1 MRTIRKQS
9 SRKTKTKTKQNRKI
23 VRRTRYGGNQN
34 DIVKDLLSKFSVMN
48 DHLNELNNL
57 NENECSIK
65 VLYDILNR
73 IHVNVL
79 NKTTS
84 LDNTSLGCVGYVQVV
99 INDLVIFVT
108 KIVKENKSNQLND
121 DLVITFKAFINKFMA
136 IYINCIDQFVKSINK
151 QLDNPPS

>member
-34 DIVKDLLSKFSVMN
+34 DIVKDLLSEFIVMN
-48 DHLNELNNL
+48 NDINKL